1 MNGYSYKYG
10 KKLRKGYTSGTAAAA
25 AAEAAVSALLTGDA
39 PEYVDVILPSGNDL
53 RIDIDESDI
62 RDDHT
67 ICYVKVD
74 GGDDHNV
81 LNGCRVYVTARLSDK
96 FEITAGEGIGV
107 VTKKGLQVPV
117 GQPAINP
124 VPMQMIITAAR
135 KAAGETFVSLEI
147 SVEGGKELAKKTL
160 NEKLGVI
167 GGISIIGTTGIVEP
181 MSNQGFIDSMIT
193 EIDMMLLEAKN
204 IVIVSGNYGFDF
216 AKNTLGIDERKI
228 VKVSNY
234 VGEALFYLKNKS
246 VDSILVVGHLGK
258 FVKLAGGNFN
268 THSYVSDSKMEII
281 ASGVIT
287 LHKNVDI
294 AIKILESNTTD
305 EVCDLLKVNKM
316 MDVFDYLCNKA
327 LDRINQV
334 IKLGSIPIAIGFFNT
349 QKEMI
354 GKSMDF
360 MKMVGEI
367 ND

>member
-1 MNGYSYKYG
+1 MTGFSYKYG
-10 KKLRKGYTSGTAAAA
+10 KKLRKGYTTGTAAAA
-25 AAEAAVSALLTGDA
+25 AAEAAVSALIKGSA
-39 PEYVDVILPSGNDL
+39 PRYVDVILPSENKL
-53 RIDIDESDI
+53 RIYINESVI
-62 RDDHT
+62 RNNYT

-81 LNGCRVYVTARLSDK
+81 LNGCRVYATARLSDK

-107 VTKKGLQVPV
+107 VTRKGLQVPV

-124 VPMQMIITAAR
+124 VPMKMIETAAK

-147 SVEGGKELAKKTL
+147 SVEDGEELAKKTL
-160 NEKLGVI
+160 NEKLGIV

-181 MSNQGFIDSMIT
+181 MSSQGFIDSMIT
-193 EIDMMLLEAKN
+193 EIDMMLLETKS
-204 IVIVSGNYGFDF
+204 IVIVPGNYGYDF

-246 VDSILVVGHLGK
+246 VKNILLVGHLGK

-281 ASGVIT
+281 ASAVIT
-287 LHKNVDI
+287 LRKNADF
-294 AIKILESNTTD
+294 AIKILECNTTD
-305 EVCDLLKVNKM
+305 EACDLLKANKM
-316 MDVFDYLCNKA
+316 LDVFDYLCERA

-334 IKLGSIPIAIGFFNT
+334 IKMGSIPVAIGLFNT
-349 QKEMI
+349 QKEMM
-354 GKSMDF
+354 GKSIDF